1 MPLILSSNL
10 VTSDP
15 KTQPSHE
22 AQFGRQRF
30 LYESEQTVCTRV
42 LHFVTY
48 LQPEADSSPLA
59 TIYLEK
65 MHAPRHINQCYWTL
79 E

>member
-15 KTQPSHE
+15 KTQPSRE

-30 LYESEQTVCTRV
+30 LNENEQTVCTRV
-42 LHFVTY
+42 LCFVTY
-48 LQPEADSSPLA
+48 LQPKADSSPLA
-59 TIYLEK
+59 AVYLEK
-65 MHAPRHINQCYWTL
+65 THARRHINRYSTP